1 MKTDPQRLYILDVQS
16 GSHQKEF
23 AISVSKYS
31 IFLPGKERS
40 IITKPTPATL
50 LYTFPLHLT
59 CKGLRYTGLLWLS
72 KEKGNN
78 LPKIDPEPTI
88 IFAAKK
94 RARKR
99 YISIIKALR
108 VSGTQFMKSSN

>member
-1 MKTDPQRLYILDVQS
+1 LHT
-16 GSHQKEF
+16 
-23 AISVSKYS
+23 
-31 IFLPGKERS
+31 
-40 IITKPTPATL
+40 
-50 LYTFPLHLT
+50 LHLT

-78 LPKIDPEPTI
+78 LPKIDPEPTR

-94 RARKR
+94 TAEEE

-108 VSGTQFMKSSN
+108 VSGSQFMKCR

>member
-1 MKTDPQRLYILDVQS
+1 
-16 GSHQKEF
+16 
-23 AISVSKYS
+23 
-31 IFLPGKERS
+31 
-40 IITKPTPATL
+40 
-50 LYTFPLHLT
+50 
-59 CKGLRYTGLLWLS
+59 LLWLS